1 MIYPFTL
8 VEAKRQH
15 ENYWGITVVFTRV
28 VKYEPSL
35 DPNNPFTTPILE
47 EIKGF
52 YSVQADTEEA
62 ALDEVAKIVSST

>member
-8 VEAKRQH
+8 VEATQQT
-15 ENYWGITVVFTRV
+15 ETDWGVTVMVTKV
-28 VKYEPSL
+28 IKYEPSL

-47 EIKGF
+47 EMKCF
-52 YSVQADTEEA
+52 YSVKADSQEA

>member
-8 VEAKRQH
+8 VEAKKQDDD
-15 ENYWGITVVFTRV
+15 NWGVTVMVTKV

-47 EIKGF
+47 EMKCF
-52 YSVQADTEEA
+52 YCVQADTEEA
-62 ALDEVAKIVSST
+62 ALDEVAKIVSAT